1 MMQVSVAKPSSGAGG
16 YRRRDCPACGA
27 ASAAVE
33 IDYDMQGSETVL
45 ICFACGER
53 RQRDEA
59 GETRSTLRHKC
70 RVRLL
75 LG

>member
-1 MMQVSVAKPSSGAGG
+1 MHSSAQQISAGKAG

-33 IDYDMQGSETVL
+33 IDYDLQGSETVL

-53 RQRDEA
+53 RQRDKA

>member
-1 MMQVSVAKPSSGAGG
+1 MHSSAQQISAGKAG
-16 YRRRDCPACGA
+16 YRRRDCPAC
-27 ASAAVE
+27 AAVE
-33 IDYDMQGSETVL
+33 IDYDLQGSETVL

-53 RQRDEA
+53 RQRDKA